1 MPERA
6 AIPRYRSNIQTCA
19 CHRIIVNRLLMALS
33 FSCWSA
39 WAPRAVR
46 QTGSAPLLHLFGGYK
61 RCSPLASSPRWRNA
75 AKVDAFST
83 SPYLAAKIKG
93 KTAVKSREKKTS
105 VAKKASPP
113 PPAKA
118 TEKDIPTNDSRLQP
132 PTTVAS
138 HTEGAIAG
146 AGETEQLTWRDYD
159 PEGGM
164 PLPGGERSQAEI
176 NAIFGGEEVD
186 VDNGNYI
193 LSVMHWRRLSGALID
208 AGLDFPK
215 DSGVDRDQ
223 ALMGLEY
230 VRQLVPDVDEA
241 AEGSRYAEE
250 EVAREQKRI
259 QARAVKLGIY
269 KAAPED
275 AAEEEVYEEEESK
288 QGTEYGRERS
298 GQSALQKMRE
308 EKEAAW
314 EEKQASDAVA
324 AAEAEKAAVDTTRGP
339 LELSGGV
346 QPTAKHLERITG
358 PNGVSIRPPRAKA
371 WLQPVERKPWVKHFE
386 DAAQI
391 IKTQEVPNLSTAQR
405 LVPSFLFLLAILSAC
420 YYLHENYTPPPK
432 SARMYPDTPPSA
444 ATLWALTGI
453 LVATFVMGR
462 IPPLWRTY
470 SKYMCVVPAY
480 PYALSLFGSGF
491 RHDTLMH
498 LGSNLLSLWI
508 FGLILHEEVGRGT
521 FLSIYFASG
530 ALGGFASLAFNVY
543 RKLWMSYIFGA
554 SGAVFGVVAAVCTL
568 QPNGALRVFGWE
580 IPVATWVFLALQVGG
595 QIVAVRRGVS
605 NIDHA
610 GHLGGMFGGFASAIW
625 LRQMMKKEREANLMI
640 KQDGGKDAEELEKV
654 ANVALN
660 E

>member
-1 MPERA
+1 
-6 AIPRYRSNIQTCA
+6 
-19 CHRIIVNRLLMALS
+19 MAFSL
-33 FSCWSA
+33 SCWSA

-46 QTGSAPLLHLFGGYK
+46 QSRSAPLLYLFDGYRK
-61 RCSPLASSPRWRNA
+61 CSPLASSPRWRNPA
-75 AKVDAFST
+75 NGNAFST
-83 SPYLAAKIKG
+83 SPFLAVKRGKG
-93 KTAVKSREKKTS
+93 KS
-105 VAKKASPP
+105 VAPSKDKKQSTPKPA
-113 PPAKA
+113 PPAPAKSK
-118 TEKDIPTNDSRLQP
+118 EREPPSNDSRLQP

-138 HTEGAIAG
+138 HTEGAPSSLSQ
-146 AGETEQLTWRDYD
+146 EPLTWRDYD
-159 PEGGM
+159 LEGGM
-164 PLPGGERSQAEI
+164 PLPNGERTQAEI
-176 NAIFGGEEVD
+176 NAIFGGEQLD
-186 VDNGNYI
+186 VDTGNYI

-215 DSGVDRDQ
+215 DSGVERGQ
-223 ALMGLEY
+223 ALAGLEY
-230 VRQLVPDVDEA
+230 IRQLVPDVDEA
-241 AEGSRYAEE
+241 AEGARYAEE
-250 EVAREQKRI
+250 EVVREQQRI

-269 KAAPED
+269 KANPED
-275 AAEEEVYEEEESK
+275 AAEEEVYGEEESK

-314 EEKQASDAVA
+314 EEQQAADAVA
-324 AAEAEKAAVDTTRGP
+324 AAKAEKAAVDTTRGP

-346 QPTAKHLERITG
+346 QPTAKHLVRTTG
-358 PNGVSIRPPRAKA
+358 PNGVSIQPPRAKA
-371 WLQPVERKPWVKHFE
+371 WLQPVERKPWVKHYE

-405 LVPSFLFLLAILSAC
+405 LVPSFMLLLVILSAC

-432 SARMYPDTPPSA
+432 SARVWPDTPPSA
-444 ATLWALTGI
+444 ATLWALTGV
-453 LVATFVMGR
+453 LLATFIMGR

-491 RHDTLMH
+491 RHDTVMH

-530 ALGGFASLAFNVY
+530 ALGGFTSLAFNVY

-568 QPNGALRVFGWE
+568 QPNGSVKVFGWE
-580 IPVATWVFLALQVGG
+580 IPVAAWVFLALQVGG
-595 QIVAVRRGVS
+595 QVVAVRRGVS
-605 NIDHA
+605 NIDQA
-610 GHLGGMFGGFASAIW
+610 GHLGGMLGGFASAIW
-625 LRQMMKKEREANLMI
+625 LRIMMKREREANLMVRE
-640 KQDGGKDAEELEKV
+640 DENKDVKALEV
-654 ANVALN
+654 VEDNDVV

>member
-1 MPERA
+1 
-6 AIPRYRSNIQTCA
+6 
-19 CHRIIVNRLLMALS
+19 MALS

-46 QTGSAPLLHLFGGYK
+46 QTRSAPLLHLFDGYRK
-61 RCSPLASSPRWRNA
+61 CSPLASTPRWRNTPH
-75 AKVDAFST
+75 VNAFST
-83 SPYLAAKIKG
+83 SPYLAAKPKG
-93 KTAVKSREKKTS
+93 KTNVKSKDKKTS
-105 VAKKASPP
+105 AQKKSTPP
-113 PPAKA
+113 PPAKS
-118 TEKDIPTNDSRLQP
+118 KDKDTPTNDSRLQP
-132 PTTVAS
+132 ATTVAS
-138 HTEGAIAG
+138 HTEGAPAVS
-146 AGETEQLTWRDYD
+146 EELTWRDYD

-176 NAIFGGEEVD
+176 NAIFGGEQLD
-186 VDNGNYI
+186 ADTGNYI

-208 AGLDFPK
+208 AGIDFPK
-215 DSGVDRDQ
+215 DSGVEREE
-223 ALMGLEY
+223 ALVGLEY

-250 EVAREQKRI
+250 EVVREQQRI

-269 KAAPED
+269 KAAPGD

-314 EEKQASDAVA
+314 EEQKAANAVA

-346 QPTAKHLERITG
+346 QPTAKHLERVAG
-358 PNGVSIRPPRAKA
+358 PNGVSIRPPQPKA
-371 WLQPVERKPWVKHFE
+371 WLAPVERKPWVKHYE

-405 LVPSFLFLLAILSAC
+405 LVPSFIFLLFILSAC

-432 SARMYPDTPPSA
+432 SARVWPDTAPSA
-444 ATLWALTGI
+444 ATLFALSGV
-453 LVATFVMGR
+453 LVATFIMGR

-508 FGLILHEEVGRGT
+508 FGLVLHEEVGRGT

-568 QPNGALRVFGWE
+568 QPNGALRIFGWE
-580 IPVATWVFLALQVGG
+580 IPIATWVFLALQVGG
-595 QIVAVRRGVS
+595 QIVAFRKGVS
-605 NIDHA
+605 NVDHA
-610 GHLGGMFGGFASAIW
+610 GHLGGMVGGFASAIW
-625 LRQMMKKEREANLMI
+625 LRQMMNREKEANLMVR
-640 KQDGGKDAEELEKV
+640 KEADGAEAGEENTRGLKTEASDALSE
-654 ANVALN
+654 
-660 E
+660 